1 MPTTSVR
8 RDRTLQLF
16 GSVQLVALLGDRLKQ
31 FTLVGMLGLLVP
43 GSSFELLK
51 LTLFSQIP
59 ILLFTPLIG
68 SLIDRWHKPATI
80 VGACVV
86 RALLLMCV
94 PFVYERTQTIY
105 AFYAAAFVTSVFDLM
120 FAPARSALL
129 PEIVPPARLLTVNAM
144 FWTLGILGTLLG
156 FLGGGWIFDYYSW
169 RSSFFANA
177 VVYAAAAALMLPVLF
192 MHRNPEPVAPLPRDP
207 RHGIAVLARSA
218 RDAVELLRQSRELRA
233 SLSTQTALFAV
244 GGVMSV
250 IGIARVHEVAPAG
263 RALFLSEVGSALI
276 LGLILG
282 ALLAGW
288 FRERTL
294 PERTVSVGALLGG
307 VAITGLG
314 RADTLLPMCIWAA
327 VLGVSISPVFIVTET
342 LMQHGSPRQFTGRV
356 FAAREAMIKAAFI
369 AAAVLATA
377 MNAFVSKPAILV
389 SLGLFL
395 ALLGVILE
403 RTHWLRLEKR

>member
-1 MPTTSVR
+1 MR
-8 RDRTLQLF
+8 RESTLQLF
-16 GSVQLVALLGDRLKQ
+16 GTVQLVALLGDRLKQ

-51 LTLFSQIP
+51 LTLFSQVP
-59 ILLFTPLIG
+59 ILIFTPLVG
-68 SLIDRWHKPATI
+68 SLIDRWNKPATI

-94 PFVYERTQTIY
+94 PFAYERTQTIY
-105 AFYAAAFVTSVFDLM
+105 AFYVAAFVTSIFDLM

-129 PEIVPPARLLTVNAM
+129 PEIVPAERLLTVNAL
-144 FWTLGILGTLLG
+144 FWTLGIVGTLIG
-156 FLGGGWIFDYYSW
+156 FVGGGWIFDYFSW
-169 RSSFFANA
+169 RNSFFAISVIYAGAA
-177 VVYAAAAALMLPVLF
+177 VLMLPVVVK
-192 MHRNPEPVAPLPRDP
+192 HRPAHTIAPLPRDP
-207 RHGIAVLARSA
+207 RQGAAVLFRSA

-233 SLSTQTALFAV
+233 SLSTQAALFAV

-250 IGIARVHEVAPAG
+250 IGIARVHEVARSG
-263 RALFLSEVGSALI
+263 RALIMSEVGSSLI

-294 PERTVSVGALLGG
+294 PERTVSVGALLAG
-307 VAITGLG
+307 VAITGMG
-314 RADTLLPMCIWAA
+314 RAYSPLTMCIWAA

-356 FAAREAMIKAAFI
+356 FAAREALIKAAFI
-369 AAAVLATA
+369 AAAALATLVN
-377 MNAFVSKPAILV
+377 MFVSKPSILV
-389 SLGLFL
+389 ALGLFL

-403 RTHWLRLEKR
+403 RSQWLRLEKR

>member
-1 MPTTSVR
+1 
-8 RDRTLQLF
+8 LLHLF

-59 ILLFTPLIG
+59 ILLFTPLVG
-68 SLIDRWHKPATI
+68 SLIDRWNKPATI

-86 RALLLMCV
+86 RALLLLCV

-105 AFYAAAFVTSVFDLM
+105 TFYMAAFVTSVLDLM

-129 PEIVPPARLLTVNAM
+129 PEIVAPARLLAANAM

-156 FLGGGWIFDYYSW
+156 FVGGGWIFDYFSW
-169 RSSFFANA
+169 RSSFFANS
-177 VVYAAAAALMLPVLF
+177 VVYAAAAVLMLPVVV
-192 MHRNPEPVAPLPRDP
+192 MHRPLSSAAPLPRDP
-207 RHGIAVLARSA
+207 RRGIAVLARSV

-233 SLSTQTALFAV
+233 SLSTQTVLFAV

-250 IGIARVHEVAPAG
+250 IGIARVHEVARSA
-263 RALFLSEVGSALI
+263 RALFLSEVGAALI
-276 LGLILG
+276 LGLITG

-307 VAITGLG
+307 VAIAGMG
-314 RADTLLPMCIWAA
+314 RADALLSLCIWAG

-342 LMQHGSPRQFTGRV
+342 LMQHASPRQFTGRV
-356 FAAREAMIKAAFI
+356 FAAREALIKAAFI

-377 MNAFVSKPAILV
+377 INAFVSKPTILV
-389 SLGLFL
+389 ALGLFL